1 MKELIVLIVLN
12 AAWAHIALLLRAID
26 VSLIFAHILV
36 AGIIWGIRE
45 LRN

>member
-12 AAWAHIALLLRAID
+12 VAWAHIALLLRAID
-26 VSLIFAHILV
+26 GSLIFALILV
-36 AGIIWGIRE
+36 VGIIWGIRE

>member
-1 MKELIVLIVLN
+1 MKELIVLILLN
-12 AAWAHIALLLRAID
+12 VAWAHIAFLLRAID

-36 AGIIWGIRE
+36 VGIIWGIRE